1 MTASISLNDGG
12 GPVIGSQ
19 DNGALGASV
28 DVSNADDSGVL
39 GWRWEMAYKPPGS
52 SVSAPSG
59 SVATFN
65 FVPDV
70 RGTYLIRL
78 TTYTD
83 AARANI
89 DDADEQC
96 YAVRL
101 EAPFDWRVPAAG
113 ETTQY
118 GASGWAPAREAA
130 IRQMHGFMTSG
141 LAAMCG
147 VVNGD
152 LTVTGSEVTLGG
164 FVYDGAR
171 LPATGGWLRLVGRL
185 VTPTAGAI
193 LYLRLYDLGAPGTP
207 AAPVLRASCEITEAA
222 HGSNTAVIDTELD
235 VVAAPGVDADEIFNA
250 RRIYELRAI
259 VTGTAAGAKVLWGG
273 IALDGA

>member
-19 DNGALGASV
+19 DNGTLGASV

-101 EAPFDWRVPAAG
+101 ETPFDWRVPAAG

-141 LAAMCG
+141 IAAHPG
-147 VVNGD
+147 TVDRDLNAPNVEVV
-152 LTVTGSEVTLGG
+152 LGG
-164 FVYDGAR
+164 FVYDGSR
-171 LPATGGWLRLVGRL
+171 LPATGGWLRLIGRL
-185 VTPTAGAI
+185 SAPDPGAE
-193 LYLRLYDLGAPGTP
+193 LELRLYDLGEPGSP
-207 AAPVLRASCEITEAA
+207 IVPVLRATATVD
-222 HGSNTAVIDTELD
+222 GDVSNSDVGLD
-235 VVAAPGVDADEIFNA
+235 DVALAVVASPGVGAAEIANT
-250 RRIYELRAI
+250 RRIYELRGII
-259 VTGTAAGAKVLWGG
+259 VGTAASAKILWGG